1 MSKVECRVSNV
12 LFIRHSP
19 LYPRHFLGNDTHYL
33 TFIQMKLSIGDTYEY
48 EFRFSQEEV
57 IAFAQLTGDDNP
69 LHLDPDYAATTPFKR
84 PIIHGMLGASV
95 FTKIIGTR
103 FPGYGSIYVGQ
114 TFQFLRP
121 MFVDT
126 DYKVKFTVQ
135 SLNPEKHT
143 GEILGE
149 VFDVTTG
156 KITTKGVATLMHKEK
171 I

>member
-1 MSKVECRVSNV
+1 
-12 LFIRHSP
+12 
-19 LYPRHFLGNDTHYL
+19 
-33 TFIQMKLSIGDTYEY
+33 MKLSLGDTYEY
-48 EFRFSQEEV
+48 EFSFSQNDV

-95 FTKIIGTR
+95 FTKVIGTK

-126 DYKVKFTVQ
+126 NYKVKFTVV

>member
-1 MSKVECRVSNV
+1 
-12 LFIRHSP
+12 
-19 LYPRHFLGNDTHYL
+19 
-33 TFIQMKLSIGDTYEY
+33 MKLSIGDTYEY

-135 SLNPEKHT
+135 ALNPKSNRVKFWAKFLKFRT
-143 GEILGE
+143 AK
-149 VFDVTTG
+149 TRP
-156 KITTKGVATLMHKEK
+156 KA
-171 I
+171 

>member
-1 MSKVECRVSNV
+1 MSRAKCRVSNV
-12 LFIRHSP
+12 LFILHSS

-33 TFIQMKLSIGDTYEY
+33 TFILMKLSIGDTYEY

-135 SLNPEKHT
+135 SLNPERHT

>member
-1 MSKVECRVSNV
+1 
-12 LFIRHSP
+12 
-19 LYPRHFLGNDTHYL
+19 
-33 TFIQMKLSIGDTYEY
+33 
-48 EFRFSQEEV
+48 
-57 IAFAQLTGDDNP
+57 
-69 LHLDPDYAATTPFKR
+69 
-84 PIIHGMLGASV
+84 
-95 FTKIIGTR
+95 
-103 FPGYGSIYVGQ
+103 
-114 TFQFLRP
+114 

-126 DYKVKFTVQ
+126 NYKVKFTVV